1 MLQKSA
7 NNLSI
12 FKFKLLAG
20 VEGLCHGVF
29 TRLGGVSQGPFEAL
43 NAGRSTGDDPI
54 SVKTNLNLALD
65 AMGDGVLA
73 LVNQVHGRRVLCL
86 DESEN
91 EDRIWF
97 LNQDADALV
106 TDRPGVFL
114 GVTTADCQP
123 ILICDPQF
131 RVVAAAH
138 AGWRGSV
145 ANVVA
150 ATIGVMREHYGCRPR
165 NLLVG
170 VGPSL
175 GPCCAQF
182 VNYKKEL
189 PESFWFY
196 RKGDNYF
203 DFWAITR
210 HQLLLAG
217 VPLENIS
224 FSGICT
230 LCQGELFYSFRRN
243 KTTGRFLSAIGFG
256 KSVN

>member
-1 MLQKSA
+1 MLQKEA
-7 NNLSI
+7 NNLTMFE
-12 FKFKLLAG
+12 FKHLAG
-20 VEGLCHGVF
+20 VDGLCHGVF
-29 TRLGGVSQGPFEAL
+29 TRLGGVSLGPFEAL
-43 NAGRSTGDDPI
+43 NAGRSTGDDP
-54 SVKTNLNLALD
+54 VAVETNLNLALD
-65 AMGDGVLA
+65 TMGDGVLA
-73 LVNQVHGRRVLCL
+73 LANQVHGRRAVCL
-86 DESEN
+86 DAPEN
-91 EDRIWF
+91 ADRIW
-97 LNQDADALV
+97 LVGQDADALV
-106 TDRPGVFL
+106 TDRPGIFL

-123 ILICDPQF
+123 ILICDPHF
-131 RVVAAAH
+131 RVVAAVH

-145 ANVVA
+145 ANVAA
-150 ATIGVMREHYGCRPR
+150 ATIAVMRENYGCRPR

-182 VNYKKEL
+182 VNYKSEL

-196 RKGDNYF
+196 RKGDNHF

-224 FSGICT
+224 FSGRCT

-256 KSVN
+256 KSAN